1 MDEVL
6 CSKFIIEVCYMERN
20 RAAKSG
26 SITAEWARDISAVK
40 YLFELIEES
49 PAKSLEIANRVSRFI
64 VVVRDG

>member
-1 MDEVL
+1 
-6 CSKFIIEVCYMERN
+6 MERN
-20 RAAKSG
+20 RAANSG